1 MNDWPGPSATNGGG
15 GAQDNSGDSVMLSS
29 APLERTASRLPMV
42 PEPQPAQQQEQP
54 SHSTRSASNSSALEI
69 AAQVLSA
76 PLAARPSGSSH
87 TLHSESPF
95 GQGLPNLSPRARTAT
110 RTASTE
116 VYSPQ
121 PRPAS
126 MLSDARVPL
135 NGAVDNRFA
144 STSFRDHSVLSDAR
158 APSMSAPAQ
167 RADSVVA
174 HAAAAAY
181 SNGIKRGESFDELQ
195 WQELA
200 ALDKHE
206 LVSQLLQL
214 KKEYDGEQRLGD
226 GFYQTTM
233 VGGLR
238 SYLSP
243 LSF

>member
-1 MNDWPGPSATNGGG
+1 
-15 GAQDNSGDSVMLSS
+15 
-29 APLERTASRLPMV
+29 
-42 PEPQPAQQQEQP
+42 
-54 SHSTRSASNSSALEI
+54 
-69 AAQVLSA
+69 
-76 PLAARPSGSSH
+76 
-87 TLHSESPF
+87 
-95 GQGLPNLSPRARTAT
+95 
-110 RTASTE
+110 
-116 VYSPQ
+116 
-121 PRPAS
+121 